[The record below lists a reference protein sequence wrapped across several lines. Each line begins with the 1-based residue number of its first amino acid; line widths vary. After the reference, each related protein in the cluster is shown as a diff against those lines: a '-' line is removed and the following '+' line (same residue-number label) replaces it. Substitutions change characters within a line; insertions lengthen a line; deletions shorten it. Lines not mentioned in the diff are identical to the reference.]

1 MARGKLI
8 RGNHRAQLH
17 VKKGR
22 WPHAIGPVSA
32 RLRMRWEKAHI
43 RSANL
48 DPYGDWIEICSDAQN
63 L

>member
-8 RGNHRAQLH
+8 RVIIGRSYMSRRADGLM
-17 VKKGR
+17 
-22 WPHAIGPVSA
+22 PSAPVSA
-32 RLRMRWEKAHI
+32 RLRMRWEKAYI